1 MEDII
6 KALED
11 FFAEYGRGRGM
22 EYTYGFMD
30 ALAVVREQS
39 VLLDS
44 SKSKIVSMKLLGNYD
59 GGMRDGIEGI
69 V

>member
-1 MEDII
+1 MEDLI

-39 VLLDS
+39 KGVRNIAHHPEYNTGRISQKASEAL
-44 SKSKIVSMKLLGNYD
+44 
-59 GGMRDGIEGI
+59 
-69 V
+69 

>member
-1 MEDII
+1 MQDII
-6 KALED
+6 TALED
-11 FFAEYGRGRGM
+11 YFAEYGRGRGR

-44 SKSKIVSMKLLGNYD
+44 SKSKIKPKEFRGNGVKYEQR
-59 GGMRDGIEGI
+59 GRI
-69 V
+69 

>member
-30 ALAVVREQS
+30 ALAVIRANATVQRNGHPRRYTDTAS
-39 VLLDS
+39 TANDR
-44 SKSKIVSMKLLGNYD
+44 I
-59 GGMRDGIEGI
+59 
-69 V
+69 

>member
-39 VLLDS
+39 KGVRNIAHHPEYNTGRIS
-44 SKSKIVSMKLLGNYD
+44 
-59 GGMRDGIEGI
+59 
-69 V
+69 

>member
-22 EYTYGFMD
+22 EYTFGFMD
-30 ALAVVREQS
+30 ALAVVRELS
-39 VLLDS
+39 TDSDKLRTESGLL
-44 SKSKIVSMKLLGNYD
+44 
-59 GGMRDGIEGI
+59 
-69 V
+69 